1 MWAVLSVLYAFCM
14 AMVNMMDKFVLSRW
28 RLKPIVLL
36 LILGLT
42 GLVPAPVIFVT
53 RGFSPLS
60 WKIVL
65 TAGAAG
71 FFYVLMSA
79 LYFLAARSE
88 EISRV
93 VPLFYLSP
101 LFVSVLAWVFL
112 GERLGAGEYAGIL
125 LLMAGAI
132 LINSRPGALFR
143 PGKAFRLMI
152 LAAFVLALYM
162 IAVKQALKGSDFWTA
177 FALVRLWTFIL
188 LIPWLIRRRSDLK
201 AAVRDHGLKVIG
213 VMSAN
218 EIFALAAT
226 LCSVAAVSLGPV
238 TLVTALN
245 SLQPFFVL
253 VFALLL
259 SRFLPGVLKEE
270 TGASTVL
277 LKLASIALMF
287 AGALL
292 IT

>member
-1 MWAVLSVLYAFCM
+1 MWAVLSVLYAFSM

-42 GLVPAPVIFVT
+42 GLLPAPVILVA

-60 WKIVL
+60 WKVVL
-65 TAGAAG
+65 TTGVAGL
-71 FFYVLMSA
+71 FYVLMSA
-79 LYFLAARSE
+79 LYFLAAKSE

-101 LFVSVLAWVFL
+101 LFVSVLAWAYL

-132 LINSRPGALFR
+132 LINSRPGVLFK

-177 FALVRLWTFIL
+177 FALVRLWTFIV

-201 AAVRDHGLKVIG
+201 AAVRDRGPKIIG
-213 VMSAN
+213 IMSAN

-238 TLVTALN
+238 TLVTALS

-253 VFALLL
+253 VFALLF

-270 TGASTVL
+270 TGAPTVL

-287 AGALL
+287 AGAVL

>member
-1 MWAVLSVLYAFCM
+1 MWAVLSVLYAFSM

-42 GLVPAPVIFVT
+42 GLLPAPVILVA

-60 WKIVL
+60 WKVVL
-65 TAGAAG
+65 TTGVAGL
-71 FFYVLMSA
+71 FYVLMSA
-79 LYFLAARSE
+79 LYFLAAKSE

-101 LFVSVLAWVFL
+101 LFVSVLAWAYL

-132 LINSRPGALFR
+132 LINSRPGVLFK

-177 FALVRLWTFIL
+177 FALVRLWTFIV

-201 AAVRDHGLKVIG
+201 AAVRDRGPKIIG
-213 VMSAN
+213 IMSAN
-218 EIFALAAT
+218 ELFALAAT

-238 TLVTALN
+238 TLVTALS

-253 VFALLL
+253 VFALLF

-270 TGASTVL
+270 TGAPTVL

-287 AGALL
+287 AGAVL

>member
-42 GLVPAPVIFVT
+42 GLVPAPIILVG

-65 TAGAAG
+65 ITGAAG
-71 FFYVLMSA
+71 LFYVLMSA
-79 LYFLAARSE
+79 LYFLAAKSE

-101 LFVSVLAWVFL
+101 LFVSVLAWAFL

-125 LLMAGAI
+125 FLMAGAI
-132 LINSRPGALFR
+132 LINSRPGVLFR

-162 IAVKQALKGSDFWTA
+162 TAVKQALKGSDFWTA

-201 AAVRDHGLKVIG
+201 AAVRDHGPKVIG
-213 VMSAN
+213 IMSAN

-238 TLVTALN
+238 TLVTALS

-270 TGASTVL
+270 TGRSTVL

-287 AGALL
+287 AGAVL

>member
-1 MWAVLSVLYAFCM
+1 MWAVLSVLYAFSM

-42 GLVPAPVIFVT
+42 GLVPAPVILAV

-60 WKIVL
+60 WKIIL

-71 FFYVLMSA
+71 LFYVLMSA

-112 GERLGAGEYAGIL
+112 GERLGVGEYAGIL

-132 LINSRPGALFR
+132 LINSRPGVLFR

-162 IAVKQALKGSDFWTA
+162 TAVKQALKGSDFWT
-177 FALVRLWTFIL
+177 
-188 LIPWLIRRRSDLK
+188 
-201 AAVRDHGLKVIG
+201 
-213 VMSAN
+213 
-218 EIFALAAT
+218 
-226 LCSVAAVSLGPV
+226 
-238 TLVTALN
+238 
-245 SLQPFFVL
+245 FFVL

-270 TGASTVL
+270 AGTSTVL

-287 AGALL
+287 AGAVL

>member
-1 MWAVLSVLYAFCM
+1 M

-42 GLVPAPVIFVT
+42 GLVPAPVILIA

-65 TAGAAG
+65 ITGAAG
-71 FFYVLMSA
+71 LFYVLMSA
-79 LYFLAARSE
+79 LYFLAAKSE

-101 LFVSVLAWVFL
+101 LFVSVLAWAFL

-125 LLMAGAI
+125 FLMAGAI
-132 LINSRPGALFR
+132 LINSRPGVLFR

-162 IAVKQALKGSDFWTA
+162 TAVKQALKGSDFWTA

-201 AAVRDHGLKVIG
+201 SAVRDHGPKVIG
-213 VMSAN
+213 IMSAN

-238 TLVTALN
+238 TLVTALS

-270 TGASTVL
+270 TGRSTVL

-287 AGALL
+287 AGAVL

>member
-1 MWAVLSVLYAFCM
+1 MWAVLSVLYAFSM

-28 RLKPIVLL
+28 GLKPIVLL

-42 GLVPAPVIFVT
+42 GLVPAPVIFVA

-60 WKIVL
+60 LKIVL

-71 FFYVLMSA
+71 LFFVLMAA
-79 LYFLAARSE
+79 LYFLAAKSE

-101 LFVSVLAWVFL
+101 LFVSVLAWAFL
-112 GERLGAGEYAGIL
+112 GERLVAAEYAGIL
-125 LLMAGAI
+125 LLTAGAI
-132 LINSRPGALFR
+132 LINSRPGVLFR

-152 LAAFVLALYM
+152 LAAFMLALHM
-162 IAVKQALKGSDFWTA
+162 TAVKQALKGSDFWTI
-177 FALVRLWTFIL
+177 FSLVRLWTFIL
-188 LIPWLIRRRSDLK
+188 LIPWLIRRWSDLK
-201 AAVRDHGLKVIG
+201 DAVREHGPKVIG
-213 VMSAN
+213 IMSIN

-226 LCSVAAVSLGPV
+226 LCSTAAVSLVSV
-238 TLVTALN
+238 TLVTALV

-270 TGASTVL
+270 TRASTVL
-277 LKLASIALMF
+277 LKLVSITLMVT
-287 AGALL
+287 GALL